1 MNKLNKKTASKKNS
15 SVSGTAAMDKMT
27 KLSILRE
34 ASSIIWLITMTDE
47 LGYDTH
53 EEVGSSADA
62 VDRLI
67 LDVALNVK
75 DEKTSVMLLEASSVM
90 KLIAMVS
97 ELDHHDLKD
106 ERSLA
111 AGGALRLVNK
121 VLVELKN
128 EAA

>member
-1 MNKLNKKTASKKNS
+1 MTTSATVKKNGA
-15 SVSGTAAMDKMT
+15 VSGTAAMTKMT
-27 KLSILRE
+27 LVSILNE
-34 ASSIIWLITMTDE
+34 ASSIISLITMTDE

-62 VDRLI
+62 ADRLI

-90 KLIAMVS
+90 KLIAMIS
-97 ELDHHDLKD
+97 ELDHHELRD
-106 ERSLA
+106 ELAIA
-111 AGGALRLVNK
+111 AGGARRLINK
-121 VLVELKN
+121 AMVELVS